1 MVFYLFFADSARES
15 IIAIPFTG
23 HPGTEYG
30 DVDGG
35 SYSYTDLTN
44 TYDGAET
51 KFYINDVTVSK
62 LSDKAKKQAIGDLKI
77 GFIDFDVHQ
86 HRFPRL

>member
-1 MVFYLFFADSARES
+1 METS
-15 IIAIPFTG
+15 
-23 HPGTEYG
+23 YG
-30 DVDGG
+30 GY
-35 SYSYTDLTN
+35 YSYTDLTK

-62 LSDKAKKQAIGDLKI
+62 LSDRAKKQSIGNLKI